1 MAKNSKKNEGPKEQT
16 VVMTLEVTWVLKG
29 EDCVPKDEITLDASS
44 LKADK
49 LDIKNIKV
57 FEKE

>member
-1 MAKNSKKNEGPKEQT
+1 MAKKTKKNEPEQT
-16 VVMTLEVTWVLKG
+16 VVMTLEATWVLKG

-57 FEKE
+57 FERE